1 MNYRFAAILLASS
14 CLVTPALAEP
24 GRIPNSKGNFY
35 FSIEGGAQK
44 KDGSSVAAYGNISA
58 TDDYNPDSAA
68 AAGVLARP
76 EFSRSIRVNESPSAD
91 QINDEESLGGSVS
104 INASSTTDNSH
115 ARTSVAADAIGFLDA
130 FADVWSDS
138 SNEDATAEAFGGPF
152 IQAENGG
159 YVGLTLGYGF
169 KQPFYGI
176 FDRIE
181 LYGTVS
187 SAEENDRFDGA
198 AAAISVDGTSAFATA
213 VITPDGFTP
222 TQQDFGAIATNVDQT
237 VKHGEIGLRLKADRW
252 NYNSLLL
259 TAGLESFYVAYRQ
272 DTSMHATVGGA
283 VGNWIG
289 SDFRRNAD
297 VDGNSVGVM
306 PSLEGQLPIEGTA
319 LSLVGRTFAGFYYL
333 NADGAFTDNFG
344 VRDIHDNLSKW
355 GYRVGVEGGVR
366 FDITQSTFFSV
377 TGTIDHFSDM
387 PTATL
392 PRNINQV
399 SSVDSDSM
407 TNYKVGGRLTFVV
420 GDQPAPLK

>member
-1 MNYRFAAILLASS
+1 MNYKLTAILLASS
-14 CLVTPALAEP
+14 CFVTVASAEP

-44 KDGSSVAAYGNISA
+44 SDGPAVAAHGNISA

-68 AAGVLARP
+68 AAGVLAQP
-76 EFSRSIRVNESPSAD
+76 GFTRSIRVNESPGAN
-91 QINDEESLGGSVS
+91 QLNFEEQPLGGTTLG
-104 INASSTTDNSH
+104 NSTTDNSH

-138 SNEDATAEAFGGPF
+138 SNDDATAEAFGGPL
-152 IQAENGG
+152 IGAENSG
-159 YVGLTLGYGF
+159 YAGLTLGYGF
-169 KQPFYGI
+169 KRPFYGI

-187 SAEENDRFDGA
+187 SAEENNRFDGA
-198 AAAISVDGTSAFATA
+198 AAAISVDGTSAFAA
-213 VITPDGFTP
+213 VVITPDGFTP
-222 TQQDFGAIATNVDQT
+222 THQDFGAITTNVNQT
-237 VKHGEIGLRLKADRW
+237 VKNGEIGLRLKADRW

-283 VGNWIG
+283 VGDWIG

-297 VDGNSVGVM
+297 VDGNILGVM
-306 PSLEGQLPIEGTA
+306 PSLEGQLLIEGTA
-319 LSLVGRTFAGFYYL
+319 LSLVGRTFAGFYHL

-344 VRDIHDNLSKW
+344 VRDINDDLSKW

-366 FDITQSTFFSV
+366 YDISQSTFFSL
-377 TGTIDHFSDM
+377 TGTIDHFSDV
-387 PTATL
+387 PTAML
-392 PRNINQV
+392 PRDINQV

-407 TNYKVGGRLTFVV
+407 TNYKVGGRLTFVA
-420 GDQPAPLK
+420 GDQLAPLK